1 MLRVI
6 WLVGLNF
13 KEDSCSSNP
22 NYINE
27 FISTLNFH
35 MGKISNKNGFTN
47 QLLYGIYSNHFELE
61 NMYVN
66 QI

>member
-13 KEDSCSSNP
+13 KEDSCSSIP
-22 NYINE
+22 NSINQ

-35 MGKISNKNGFTN
+35 MGKINNKNGFN
-47 QLLYGIYSNHFELE
+47 NHSLYGIYSNHFELE
-61 NMYVN
+61 NM
-66 QI
+66 